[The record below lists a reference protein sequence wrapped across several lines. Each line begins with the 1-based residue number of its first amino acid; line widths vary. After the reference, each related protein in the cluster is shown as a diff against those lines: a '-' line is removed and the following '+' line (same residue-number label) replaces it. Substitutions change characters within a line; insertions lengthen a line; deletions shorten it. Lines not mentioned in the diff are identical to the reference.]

1 MSSVQ
6 TSRIAPAAGGGAGE
20 PLRHFAP
27 APIIGGLPLLLGA
40 AASRRDDG
48 EVQPITSY

>member
-6 TSRIAPAAGGGAGE
+6 TSRIALAAGSGAGE
-20 PLRHFAP
+20 PLRRFAP
-27 APIIGGLPLLLGA
+27 APLIGGLPLLLGE
-40 AASRRDDG
+40 AASRRDAG